1 MLSTLRVV
9 DDGVVVAGAEV
20 VAVSA
25 VCMRLVARVLGDVI
39 GICHTAPLFVIV
51 ST

>member
-1 MLSTLRVV
+1 MRSTLFA
-9 DDGVVVAGAEV
+9 DDDVVVAGAEV

-25 VCMRLVARVLGDVI
+25 VCMRLVVRMFGDI
-39 GICHTAPLFVIV
+39 TGIFHTAPLFVIV